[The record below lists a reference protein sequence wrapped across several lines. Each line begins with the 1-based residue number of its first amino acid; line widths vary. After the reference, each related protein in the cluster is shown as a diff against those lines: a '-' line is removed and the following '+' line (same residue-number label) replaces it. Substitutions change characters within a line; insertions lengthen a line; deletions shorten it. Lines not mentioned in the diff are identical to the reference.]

1 MLGLEK
7 LAGAL
12 DIGGAVIRNRVFLAP
27 LSGITDRAFRSRAYL
42 HGVGMVVSE
51 MVASGE
57 LARGRTDSQ
66 RRIGRS
72 GAALHVVQLAGRDT
86 HWMAEGA
93 RIAAGE
99 GADII
104 DINMGCPAK
113 KVTGGYC
120 GSALM
125 RDLDLAESLIEAVV
139 GAVQVPVTVKMRL
152 GWDETELVAPELARR
167 AEEAGVRMVTV
178 HGRTRCQFYKGRA
191 DWKAIAA
198 VKDAV
203 GIPVV
208 ANGDIHTAQDARD
221 ALAQSGADAVM
232 IGRAHCGAPW
242 AAGAIAAEAAGTTA
256 PGVPRTPE
264 ALADYALS
272 HYEDMLS
279 LYGVEL
285 GVRHARKH
293 LGWYLDR
300 HAGTVSAADRH
311 AVMTSHD
318 PKQVMVHLRAALLAG
333 SGPSAV
339 ARAGAGTHFLG
350 RAA

>member
-1 MLGLEK
+1 MLEFEK
-7 LAGAL
+7 LAEAL

-27 LSGITDRAFRSRAYL
+27 LSGITDRAFRSRAYM
-42 HGVGMVVSE
+42 HGAGMVVSE

-57 LARGRTDSQ
+57 LARGRVDSQ

-72 GAALHVVQLAGRDT
+72 GAALHVVQLAGRDAR
-86 HWMAEGA
+86 WMAEGA
-93 RIAAGE
+93 RIAVGE
-99 GADII
+99 GADIV

-125 RDLDLAESLIEAVV
+125 RDLDLAESLIAAVV
-139 GAVQVPVTVKMRL
+139 GAVEVPVTVKMRL

-167 AEEAGVRMVTV
+167 AEQAGVRMVTV

-198 VKDAV
+198 VKQAV
-203 GIPVV
+203 GVPVV
-208 ANGDIHTAQDARD
+208 ANGDIHSAEDARQ
-221 ALAQSGADAVM
+221 ALALSGADAVM

-242 AAGAIAAEAAGTTA
+242 VAGEIAAEAAGTVA
-256 PGVPRTPE
+256 LRVPSTPE
-264 ALADYALS
+264 ALADYVQA

-279 LYGVEL
+279 LYGVEP

-300 HAGTVSAADRH
+300 HAGDVSAADRR
-311 AVMTSHD
+311 AVMTSTD
-318 PKQVMVHLRAALLAG
+318 PKQVTAHLRAALIAAG
-333 SGPSAV
+333 D
-339 ARAGAGTHFLG
+339 AGNAAQLLG
-350 RAA
+350 KAA